1 MSDGRFW
8 RVHWYRRGREFCNPG
23 YDKRLRATSPDVILH
38 PQFGKRQEVRENG
51 MLQIEANEDL
61 YQIDHAELYAEL
73 WGGHPGTVNKRVS
86 VNGRSTYVLPEVG
99 TKAGHCTYVYPRIDL
114 KITDLVN
121 GFNAFQW
128 AVDNETFWG
137 NLLLDNAA
145 LRVRL
150 KPDHTDLAES
160 GLADF
165 AAQVV
170 ATPRTDGEGFTL
182 SLESSHPGKIQAVH
196 FQGFYGGYDE
206 NGDMLG
212 RDWHGFTKHREPV
225 AWLPEVWDTSM
236 LPAQAGVAVR
246 ATIRFEDH
254 PELEYITA
262 PTEGLVISHPKGV
275 VVELVHAY
283 DLPRSFWSRANNR
296 KTCHLWLA
304 HPETIERAELHVVTW
319 TGGPGD
325 ISDYFTLNGTHYPV
339 ADGHAHELEY
349 SVMPVEPKTLKE
361 NNEIALLSDTE
372 HHGIELLLPGPALMV
387 RRRF

>member
-8 RVHWYRRGREFCNPG
+8 RVHWYRRGREFCNPC

-61 YQIDHAELYAEL
+61 YQIDHAELYVEL

-150 KPDHTDLAES
+150 KPDHPAI
-160 GLADF
+160 
-165 AAQVV
+165 QVRFR
-170 ATPRTDGEGFTL
+170 PYIFRG
-182 SLESSHPGKIQAVH
+182 
-196 FQGFYGGYDE
+196 
-206 NGDMLG
+206 
-212 RDWHGFTKHREPV
+212 
-225 AWLPEVWDTSM
+225 SM
-236 LPAQAGVAVR
+236 LPMMKTATRWAAIGTVSPSIGNRWRGYRRSGIRACFPHRQAW
-246 ATIRFEDH
+246 RF
-254 PELEYITA
+254 
-262 PTEGLVISHPKGV
+262 G
-275 VVELVHAY
+275 
-283 DLPRSFWSRANNR
+283 PRYGSKTTRNWSTSLRPQR
-296 KTCHLWLA
+296 GW
-304 HPETIERAELHVVTW
+304 
-319 TGGPGD
+319 
-325 ISDYFTLNGTHYPV
+325 
-339 ADGHAHELEY
+339 
-349 SVMPVEPKTLKE
+349 
-361 NNEIALLSDTE
+361 
-372 HHGIELLLPGPALMV
+372 
-387 RRRF
+387 